1 MAAQKGKD
9 LLLKVDSDGAG
20 SFTTVAGLRAR
31 TLAFNAAS
39 VDITDQESAGR
50 WRELLEGA
58 GIKTA
63 RISGSGIFKDA
74 ASDET
79 IRGYFF
85 SGTVRDWQVVV
96 PDLGTVEGPFQI
108 ATLEYGGQHDG
119 EVTFDLS
126 LEIGRCAVLRDCI
139 AAIASWSGARP
150 SFEARLRSH
159 LKMTAGPRTMR
170 GN

>member
-1 MAAQKGKD
+1 MTAQKGKD

-20 SFTTVAGLRAR
+20 AYTTVAGLRAR

-63 RISGSGIFKDA
+63 RITGSGIFKDA
-74 ASDET
+74 GSDET
-79 IRGYFF
+79 LRSYFF
-85 SGTVRDWQVVV
+85 NGTIRAWRVIV

-108 ATLEYGGQHDG
+108 TSLEYGGQHDG

-126 LEIGRCAVLRDCI
+126 LESAGALSFTP
-139 AAIASWSGARP
+139 AA
-150 SFEARLRSH
+150 
-159 LKMTAGPRTMR
+159 
-170 GN
+170 